1 MEAKYPSPVIAE
13 YFIQKDKNV
22 RSDIMKVLKLVYIS
36 HGFNLAIFNTPLIK
50 EKVQAWQYGPVIP
63 ELYFRLKTNDL
74 DTISVFYDD
83 VQRLEGDEGTKKL
96 LDAVYT
102 KYGKYDGIQLSNL
115 THQKKTPWD
124 ITVSKYESE
133 ITEDLIKKHYKT
145 LLSIDERRE

>member
-1 MEAKYPSPVIAE
+1 METKYPSPVIAE
-13 YFIQKDKNV
+13 YFIQKDKNMK
-22 RSDIMKVLKLVYIS
+22 SDIMKVLKLVYIS
-36 HGFNLAIFNTPLIK
+36 HGFNLAIFDTPLIK

-83 VQRLEGDEGTKKL
+83 VQRLERDEDKKKL

-115 THQKKTPWD
+115 THKKNTPWD
-124 ITVSKYESE
+124 ITVNKYESE
-133 ITEDLIKKHYKT
+133 IKEDLIKEHYKT
-145 LLSIDERRE
+145 LLSIDE

>member
-1 MEAKYPSPVIAE
+1 MKIKYPSPVIAE
-13 YFIQKDKNV
+13 YFIQKDKNM

-36 HGFNLAIFNTPLIK
+36 HGFNLAIFDTPLIK

-83 VQRLEGDEGTKKL
+83 VQRLERDENTTKL

-124 ITVSKYESE
+124 ITVNKYESE
-133 ITEDLIKKHYKT
+133 ITEDLIKEHYKT
-145 LLSIDERRE
+145 LLSIDE

>member
-13 YFIQKDKNV
+13 YFIQKDKNM

-36 HGFNLAIFNTPLIK
+36 HGFNLAIFDTPLIK

-83 VQRLEGDEGTKKL
+83 VQRLEGDERTKKL

-124 ITVSKYESE
+124 ITVNKYESE
-133 ITEDLIKKHYKT
+133 ITEDLIKEHYKT
-145 LLSIDERRE
+145 LLGIG

>member
-1 MEAKYPSPVIAE
+1 MKTKYPSPVIAE
-13 YFIQKDKNV
+13 YFIQKDKNM

-83 VQRLEGDEGTKKL
+83 VQRLERDEDTKKL

-124 ITVSKYESE
+124 ITVNKYESE
-133 ITEDLIKKHYKT
+133 ITEDLIKEHYKT
-145 LLSIDERRE
+145 LLSIDE

>member
-1 MEAKYPSPVIAE
+1 METKYPSPVIAE
-13 YFIQKDKNV
+13 YFIQKDKNM

-36 HGFNLAIFNTPLIK
+36 HGFNLAIFDRPLIK

-74 DTISVFYDD
+74 DTISVFYNDA
-83 VQRLEGDEGTKKL
+83 QELESDENTKKL

-115 THQKKTPWD
+115 THQKNTPWD
-124 ITVSKYESE
+124 ITVNKYKSE
-133 ITEDLIKKHYKT
+133 ITEDLIKEHYKT
-145 LLSIDERRE
+145 LLSIDE